1 MGVAEGL
8 LQTVKGGKAMIYNRY
23 VATAKGGPEV
33 LEWQE
38 FEPGPPQHGEV
49 AVKVEA
55 SGVLLADVL
64 WQSGIAPV
72 GPKHPF
78 TPGYD
83 VVGVIEEVGPGVI
96 ELERGQRVAAMIQ
109 YGGYTEYA
117 ILPAEK
123 VVLVPEGIDPRSAAA
138 ATTSYLTAYML
149 IHSEGRLKAGDVLLA
164 HGAGG
169 GTGSAVVEVANLAGV
184 KIYGTVSKVKFGLV
198 EAKGG
203 VPIDYKT
210 QDFVEVLQA
219 REPGG
224 VDLVVDP
231 IGGDVTTR
239 SLSLLKSGGK
249 LVSTAMIQSFQN
261 RASRLAVPLGLLRLW
276 FWDITHPGKKAYFWD
291 VTDASSK
298 DLVQYRESLTSVF
311 DMLSKGQIKPEI
323 GEVMSLEEAPKAQQ
337 MLLDFKVRGKVVL
350 VSG

>member
-1 MGVAEGL
+1 
-8 LQTVKGGKAMIYNRY
+8 MINHRH
-23 VATAKGGPEV
+23 VATEKGGPEV

-55 SGVLLADVL
+55 AGVLLADVL
-64 WQSGIAPV
+64 WQLGIAPV
-72 GPKHPF
+72 GPKPPF

-83 VVGVIEEVGPGVI
+83 VVGVIEEVGPGVRG
-96 ELERGQRVAAMIQ
+96 LERGQRVAALIQ

-117 ILPAEK
+117 ILPTEK
-123 VVLVPEGIDPRSAAA
+123 IVPVPEEVDPRSAAA

-149 IHSEGRLKAGDVLLA
+149 IHNEGQLKSGDVLLA

-184 KIYGTVSKVKFGLV
+184 KVYGTASKMKSALV

-203 VPIDYKT
+203 LPIDYKA
-210 QDFVEVLQA
+210 QDFVEILRT

-224 VDLVVDP
+224 VDFIVDP
-231 IGGDVTTR
+231 IGGEVTAR
-239 SLSLLKSGGK
+239 SLPLLKRGGK
-249 LVSTAMIQSFQN
+249 LVSTAMIQSMQDG
-261 RASRLAVPLGLLRLW
+261 ASRMAVPFGMLRLW
-276 FWDITHPGKKAYFWD
+276 LWSVTHPGKKAYFWD
-291 VTDASSK
+291 VTAASSK
-298 DLVQYRESLTSVF
+298 DLGHYRKSLTAVF

-323 GEVMSLEEAPKAQQ
+323 GEVLTLEEAPKAQQ
-337 MLLDFKVRGKVVL
+337 MLLDFKVQGKVVL
-350 VSG
+350 VSSADLAPGTP

>member
-1 MGVAEGL
+1 
-8 LQTVKGGKAMIYNRY
+8 MINHRH
-23 VATAKGGPEV
+23 VATEKGGPEV

-55 SGVLLADVL
+55 AGVLLADVL
-64 WQSGIAPV
+64 WQLGIAPV

-83 VVGVIEEVGPGVI
+83 VVGVIEEVGPGVSG
-96 ELERGQRVAAMIQ
+96 LERGQRVAALIQ

-117 ILPAEK
+117 ILPTEK
-123 VVLVPEGIDPRSAAA
+123 VVLVPKGVDPKSAAA
-138 ATTSYLTAYML
+138 ATTSYLTATML
-149 IHSEGRLKAGDVLLA
+149 IHNEGQLEAGDVLLV

-169 GTGSAVVEVANLAGV
+169 GTGSAIVEVANLGGMKV
-184 KIYGTVSKVKFGLV
+184 YGTASRAKFDLV

-203 VPIDYKT
+203 FPIDYKS

-224 VDLVVDP
+224 IDFVVDP
-231 IGGDVTTR
+231 IGGEVTAR
-239 SLSLLKSGGK
+239 SLGLLKPGGR
-249 LVSTAMIQSFQN
+249 LVSTATIQSFQEGS
-261 RASRLAVPLGLLRLW
+261 SRLATVYGILRLPLW
-276 FWDITHPGKKAYFWD
+276 SITHPGKKAYFWD
-291 VTDASSK
+291 VTNAADK
-298 DLVQYRESLTSVF
+298 DLAQYRKDLAAVF
-311 DMLSKGQIKPEI
+311 DLLKADRLKPEI
-323 GEVMSLEEAPKAQQ
+323 GELMLLKDAPKAQQ
-337 MLLDFKVRGKVVL
+337 LLLDYKVQGKVVL

>member
-1 MGVAEGL
+1 
-8 LQTVKGGKAMIYNRY
+8 
-23 VATAKGGPEV
+23 
-33 LEWQE
+33 
-38 FEPGPPQHGEV
+38 
-49 AVKVEA
+49 
-55 SGVLLADVL
+55 LADVL
-64 WQSGIAPV
+64 WQSGITPV

-96 ELERGQRVAAMIQ
+96 ELETGQRVAAMIQ

-123 VVLVPEGIDPRSAAA
+123 VVRVPDGVDPKAAAA

-149 IHSEGRLKAGDVLLA
+149 VHTEGQLEAGDVLLA

-169 GTGSAVVEVANLAGV
+169 GTGSAVVEVANIAGLKV
-184 KIYGTVSKVKFGLV
+184 YGTASKMKSGLV

-210 QDFVEVLQA
+210 QDFVEVMEA
-219 REPGG
+219 KEPGG
-224 VDLVVDP
+224 VEFVVDP

-239 SLSLLKSGGK
+239 SLRLLKSGGK
-249 LVSTAMIQSFQN
+249 LVSTAMIQSFQAE
-261 RASRLAVPLGLLRLW
+261 ASRLAIPLGLLRLW
-276 FWDITHPGKKAYFWD
+276 FWSMTHPGKKAYFWD

-298 DLVQYRESLTSVF
+298 DLAQYRESLAAVL

-323 GEVMSLEEAPKAQQ
+323 GEVMPLEEAPRAQQ